1 MKKNHQSTVK
11 AVFISL
17 SACLLITF
25 SSCTSHRQLVYLKNV
40 DSVSAEAYYPK
51 NRPEYRIQTRD
62 IMYIKIYS
70 LNEEMSSLINQT
82 IGSYQQNLF
91 QNETSLFI
99 NGYAVSDSG
108 NIEIPIL
115 GRIKIAGKTMDEA
128 ITAIR
133 QRADKYL
140 KDATVIVKLI
150 SFKISVIGEVN
161 RPGTY
166 NNFNNQLTVLEAI
179 SMAGDITD
187 YGNRKHVLV
196 LRPTADGT
204 RSFRL
209 DLTNKNILI
218 SDGFFLLPND
228 IVYVEPIKS
237 KTFRLNIPTITLVFT
252 SITTLIL
259 VLNYII
265 NNRDLPASVAAEN
278 YIEHCFPEITPIG
291 FKRMFNI

>member
-1 MKKNHQSTVK
+1 LSKT
-11 AVFISL
+11 AALIL
-17 SACLLITF
+17 SACLLIAV

-40 DSVSAEAYYPK
+40 DSVSTENFYPK
-51 NRPEYRIQTRD
+51 NRPEYLIQTRD
-62 IMYIKIYS
+62 IMYVKIYS
-70 LNEEMSSLINQT
+70 LNEEMSNMINQT

-99 NGYAVSDSG
+99 NGYTVSDSG
-108 NIEIPIL
+108 NIEIPVL
-115 GRIKIAGKTMDEA
+115 GKVIVAGKTMDEA
-128 ITAIR
+128 INSIR

-150 SFKISVIGEVN
+150 SFKVSVIGEVN

-166 NNFNNQLTVLEAI
+166 NNYNNQLTVLEAI

-187 YGNRKHVLV
+187 YGNRKQILV
-196 LRPTADGT
+196 LRPTTDGT

-209 DLTNKNILI
+209 DLTNRSILT

-237 KTFRLNIPTITLVFT
+237 KSFRINMPAISLAFT
-252 SITTLIL
+252 SISTLIL
-259 VLNYII
+259 VLNYI
-265 NNRDLPASVAAEN
+265 N
-278 YIEHCFPEITPIG
+278 
-291 FKRMFNI
+291 K

>member
-1 MKKNHQSTVK
+1 MKHILQIICKP
-11 AVFISL
+11 AIML
-17 SACLLITF
+17 ALCLLITV
-25 SSCTSHRQLVYLKNV
+25 SSCTSHRPLVYLKNI
-40 DSVSAEAYYPK
+40 DSVSAESYHPK
-51 NRPEYRIQTRD
+51 TRPEYLIQTND
-62 IMYIKIYS
+62 IMYVKIYS

-99 NGYAVSDSG
+99 NGYTVSDSG

-115 GRIKIAGKTMDEA
+115 GRIRVAGKTMDEA
-128 ITAIR
+128 IAAIHE
-133 QRADKYL
+133 RADHYL

-187 YGNRKHVLV
+187 YGNRKKVLV
-196 LRPTADGT
+196 LRPSATGT
-204 RSFRL
+204 YSFRL
-209 DLTNKNILI
+209 DLTNSNILS

-228 IVYVEPIKS
+228 IVYVEPIKNKS
-237 KTFRLNIPTITLVFT
+237 FRINMPAISLAFG
-252 SITTLIL
+252 SISTLIL
-259 VLNYII
+259 ILNF
-265 NNRDLPASVAAEN
+265 LQ
-278 YIEHCFPEITPIG
+278 
-291 FKRMFNI
+291 